1 MIGRDIRLSRLLP
14 QGENAVVV
22 AVDHGEFFGTTPGL
36 SDLPK
41 VVESLQEADG
51 ILMSPGMVEHC
62 MATFTRKNR
71 PVLVD
76 RLNWSSS
83 YAYQWNYNDA
93 CPATVLPP
101 EEALALGVDLG
112 LASCILKTGDE
123 RTDRDNLQVFADI
136 VKAKR
141 HCGLPVVGEYYPV
154 HRESLSD
161 AQLHD
166 QVAVACRVMCE
177 VGADAVKTFY
187 TGKRFREIVASVPI
201 PVLVLG
207 ADKLETETDALQLA
221 YDAVNDGARGVFFG
235 RNVFQAKDPA
245 RFLHALQRVLKQGV
259 TPSTAARESG
269 LES

>member
-1 MIGRDIRLSRLLP
+1 
-14 QGENAVVV
+14 
-22 AVDHGEFFGTTPGL
+22 
-36 SDLPK
+36 
-41 VVESLQEADG
+41 
-51 ILMSPGMVEHC
+51 
-62 MATFTRKNR
+62 
-71 PVLVD
+71 
-76 RLNWSSS
+76 
-83 YAYQWNYNDA
+83 
-93 CPATVLPP
+93 
-101 EEALALGVDLG
+101 
-112 LASCILKTGDE
+112 
-123 RTDRDNLQVFADI
+123 
-136 VKAKR
+136 
-141 HCGLPVVGEYYPV
+141 V

-245 RFLHALQRVLKQGV
+245 RFLQALKRVVKQGV